1 MCKKEGGRAGR
12 RHDGPA
18 NGRGSGRLA
27 QAAIRRALVVILLL
41 LSAFPPSHLA
51 AQSDLDDSRRRLEE
65 VRRER
70 ERLEL
75 ERIRLQGQVHDLGE
89 ELDNIE
95 RQRQSTN
102 RIVNELESQIGGL
115 NSHVDRASA
124 DLALA
129 QDNLAEKRAVLE
141 RRLSEIYK
149 RGRLYTF
156 EVLVAAQSFG
166 DLLSRYK
173 YLYLQSRQ
181 DKTLLGDVEKLKG
194 QVERRRSEILQ
205 VKSQLD
211 RSKDERQ
218 AELQR
223 YSRLADESASRL
235 RETRRS
241 ARTTEQQL
249 SALQRDEARLNDL
262 LAELER
268 ARRNTPR
275 PSGATPATLS
285 TADIGKLDWPVD
297 GQILYN
303 FGREQLASGAVIKRN
318 GIGIGAPV
326 GTPVKAV
333 ESGTVERLQNMGTYG
348 LALILYHGD
357 GYRSLYMHLEEA
369 KVALGTKVTKGQV
382 IGTVG
387 GENSDEGSQLYFE
400 IRGEGGIP
408 LDPSDWLKRR
418 R

>member
-1 MCKKEGGRAGR
+1 
-12 RHDGPA
+12 
-18 NGRGSGRLA
+18 
-27 QAAIRRALVVILLL
+27 L
-41 LSAFPPSHLA
+41 LSAFPPSRLA
-51 AQSDLDDSRRRLEE
+51 AQNDLDDSRRRLEE

-70 ERLEL
+70 ERLEQ
-75 ERIRLQGQVHDLGE
+75 ERSRLQGQVHDIGQ

-95 RQRQSTN
+95 RQRQTTN

-181 DKTLLGDVEKLKG
+181 DKALLGDLEKLNG

-223 YSRLADESASRL
+223 YARLADESASRL
-235 RETRRS
+235 RETRKS
-241 ARTTEQQL
+241 ARTTERQL

-268 ARRNTPR
+268 ARRTTPR
-275 PSGATPATLS
+275 PSGAAPLATLS
-285 TADIGKLDWPVD
+285 TADLGKLDWPVD
-297 GQILYN
+297 GQILYG
-303 FGREQLASGAVIKRN
+303 FGREQLASGAVIKHN
-318 GIGIGAPV
+318 GIAIGAAV
-326 GTPVKAV
+326 GTAVKAV

-348 LALILYHGD
+348 RVLLL
-357 GYRSLYMHLEEA
+357 
-369 KVALGTKVTKGQV
+369 
-382 IGTVG
+382 
-387 GENSDEGSQLYFE
+387 
-400 IRGEGGIP
+400 
-408 LDPSDWLKRR
+408 
-418 R
+418 